1 MKKNLLFLTIVIM
14 VLPNISFGGDQK
26 LSLKASLFIPSVYG
40 GSWELTIKE
49 HGESGGARF
58 LLTENDRRKR
68 IDAIYTTGKVG
79 LPRNIE
85 TTLSKGE
92 VAFMEQ
98 IVKDFKFFS
107 INELLMNNMISLHQ
121 PTYRIGLCL
130 GEKCHYVKLYDP
142 RNIPKELWSDLDKFK
157 NVWNFLW
164 KFVSDSGF
172 KKSELT
178 L

>member
-1 MKKNLLFLTIVIM
+1 MENLEEQGFYLQKN
-14 VLPNISFGGDQK
+14 
-26 LSLKASLFIPSVYG
+26 Y
-40 GSWELTIKE
+40 
-49 HGESGGARF
+49 
-58 LLTENDRRKR
+58 RRKR

-92 VAFMEQ
+92 VAFIEQVVKEME
-98 IVKDFKFFS
+98 FFS

-121 PTYRIGLCL
+121 PTYRIWLCV

-142 RNIPKELWSDLDKFK
+142 RNIPKELWRDLDKFK

-164 KFVSDSGF
+164 KFVRDLGV